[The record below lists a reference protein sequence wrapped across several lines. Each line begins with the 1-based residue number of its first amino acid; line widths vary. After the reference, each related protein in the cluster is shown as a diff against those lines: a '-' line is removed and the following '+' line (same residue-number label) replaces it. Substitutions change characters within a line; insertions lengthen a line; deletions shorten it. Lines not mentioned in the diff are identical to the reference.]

1 MSRSILTQSIWD
13 NRRSL
18 IGWIVAATLLAII
31 YGSFY
36 TQMTPQSVETVPES
50 LRDAFNFSDIG
61 SAAGY
66 LGTAP
71 FGILVPLVVLFYGVA
86 TGARAI
92 AGDEENGLLEL
103 VLAHP
108 VSRTKLLL
116 QRFGAMAAGA
126 VAIAI
131 MIFLGMLAIRSSA
144 DLGSVSAGQF
154 AAQSAAVALLAIF
167 FGALALGIGAAGGR
181 HGLVFAGTAT
191 VGVLSYILNA
201 FAPQM
206 GATWLQ
212 KISPFYYYIGGEP
225 LKNGFQW
232 GHLGILAALTV
243 VILAISLWLFN
254 RRDLA

>member
-1 MSRSILTQSIWD
+1 MLRNVFTKSLWD

-18 IGWIVAATLLAII
+18 LGWIVAGTLLAII
-31 YGSFY
+31 YGGFY
-36 TQMTPQSVETVPES
+36 PQMTPQSVDSVPEG
-50 LRDAFNFSDIG
+50 LRDAFNFSDMS

-66 LGTAP
+66 LASAP
-71 FGILVPLVVLFYGVA
+71 FGILVPLLVLFYGVA

-108 VSRTKLLL
+108 VSRTALLL
-116 QRFGAMAAGA
+116 QRFAALCAGA
-126 VAIAI
+126 VAMAAL
-131 MIFLGMLAIRSSA
+131 IFLGMLAIRTSA
-144 DLGSVSAGQF
+144 ELETVSAGQF
-154 AAQSAAVALLAIF
+154 AAQSTAVALLAIF
-167 FGALALGIGAAGGR
+167 FGAVALGIGAAGGR

-191 VGVLSYILNA
+191 VGVLSYMLNA

-206 GATWLQ
+206 GAEWLQ

-232 GHLGILAALTV
+232 GHLAV
-243 VILAISLWLFN
+243 LAIATALVMGASVWRFN
-254 RRDLA
+254 NRDLS